1 MTKLRNWLLLIVTL
15 LAAGAAAG
23 WYFARPAPVVEAPA
37 PELRQADGSLV
48 LERAATGKKSL
59 QVAAVPKGGKVEREI
74 SVTVKPRTTTGDN
87 AGGGI
92 KIKSVP
98 LNCPPVAV
106 DLALVRMPD
115 DTRRVVASS
124 PDGEVVGG
132 LDVPVDPIILP
143 ASAKRWSAGLSYDVL
158 HQTPGVWVERDI
170 DRLRI
175 GLDLNQTRL
184 HVGGGTA
191 TEARV
196 RVGWRW

>member
-1 MTKLRNWLLLIVTL
+1 MTKLRNWLLLIAAL
-15 LAAGAAAG
+15 LGIGAAAG
-23 WYFARPAPVVEAPA
+23 WYLSRPAVVTEPPA
-37 PELRQADGSLV
+37 PELRQIDGSLV
-48 LERAATGKKSL
+48 LARAATVRKARMA
-59 QVAAVPKGGKVEREI
+59 AAVPRGGQVEREI
-74 SVTVKPRTTTGDN
+74 SVTVEPTPAAGTGLKLPGR
-87 AGGGI
+87 AE
-92 KIKSVP
+92 P
-98 LNCPPVAV
+98 CPPVSV
-106 DLALVRMPD
+106 DLSLVRMPD

-184 HVGGGTA
+184 HVGGPTG

-196 RVGWRW
+196 RVGWAF